1 MDGLHEY
8 HGDFDLTV
16 TDGNRGPVLRFLRD
30 SEIITEIHL
39 SPTGAERLGRELL
52 ERSHASTS
60 DRRGRVP
67 VQGVRVS

>member
-16 TDGNRGPVLRFLRD
+16 TEGNRGPVLRFLRGSD
-30 SEIITEIHL
+30 IITEIHL

-52 ERSHASTS
+52 RGAHANTA
-60 DRRGRVP
+60 DRR
-67 VQGVRVS
+67 